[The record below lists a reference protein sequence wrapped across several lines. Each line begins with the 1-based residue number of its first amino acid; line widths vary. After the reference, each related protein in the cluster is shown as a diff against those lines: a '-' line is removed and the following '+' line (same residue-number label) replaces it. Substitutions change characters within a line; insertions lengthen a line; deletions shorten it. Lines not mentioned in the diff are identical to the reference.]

1 MSVLSSHML
10 PRAWILVMAGVSVLA
25 VVLGLAFALTRPAAT
40 QSSAAGAA
48 GAEAASSAGFDGAA
62 VAGAPSHGFTLSEVG
77 GGPVSLSQFRG
88 QVTVLAFLYS
98 SCGATC
104 VLIAQQIRGAL
115 DELARPVPVLLISAD
130 PAADTPAS
138 VDRFLQS
145 VSLRGRVHYLSGSQK
160 QLQAVW
166 RAYGTVAAA
175 SAGRAAFARFASV
188 ILLGESGRERVVFGQ
203 EQLTAEGLAHDI
215 RKLS

>member
-1 MSVLSSHML
+1 ML
-10 PRAWILVMAGVSVLA
+10 PRAWILVLAGVSVLA
-25 VVLGLAFALTRPAAT
+25 VVLGLAFALTRPAGT

-48 GAEAASSAGFDGAA
+48 GAEAASPQGFDGAA
-62 VAGAPSHGFTLSEVG
+62 IAGAPAHGFTLSEVG

-88 QVTVLAFLYS
+88 HVTVLAFLYS

-115 DELARPVPVLLISAD
+115 DELPRPVPVLLISAD

-138 VDRFLQS
+138 VARFLQS
-145 VSLRGRVHYLSGSQK
+145 VSLRGRVHYLSGSEK

-175 SAGRAAFARFASV
+175 TRGRAAFERFASV